1 MNDPQSPIAAAPPT
15 SSPQDVMMQMWLDMC
30 STLAVAA
37 AARLGIADVLA
48 TSSPQESA
56 ALARAVGADATALTR
71 LLRTLVS
78 LGILAQPQPHTYALT
93 SLGAVLRSDR
103 PDSMRDLLIAVTDT
117 PHVQAWGKLHESV
130 SSGQPSVPALF
141 GMPIFSYYAAH
152 PNERASFSRAMGNLS
167 GLAAQGT
174 VHHYDFSHARHIVDV
189 GGAHGDLLLRILHAN
204 PHVRGTVFDLPH
216 VADAARQAITVQGY
230 DGRCEALGG
239 DFFQAVPPGGD
250 VYVLKLILHDWP
262 DTEVVRILHH
272 CRAVMP
278 PDGTLLVIEMV
289 LPDDNHLSPA
299 HLSDLNMLVMTGGQ
313 ERTAREYGA
322 LLAQTGFRLMRL
334 IPTGSPYD
342 VLEAVVV

>member
-1 MNDPQSPIAAAPPT
+1 MNDPQSRIAAVPPT
-15 SSPQDVMMQMWLDMC
+15 SSPQDVMMQMWMDMC
-30 STLAVAA
+30 RTFAVAA

-48 TSSPQESA
+48 TSSPQEST

-78 LGILAQPQPHTYALT
+78 LGILAQPHPQTYALT
-93 SLGAVLRSDR
+93 ALGAVLRSDH
-103 PDSMRDLLIAVTDT
+103 PDSMRDLLIAVTDP

-130 SSGQPSVPALF
+130 ASGQPSVPALF
-141 GMPIFSYYAAH
+141 GMPIFAYYAAH
-152 PNERASFSRAMGNLS
+152 PDERASFSRAMGNLS

-189 GGAHGDLLLRILHAN
+189 GGAHGDLLLRILHAH
-204 PHVRGTVFDLPH
+204 PHARGTVFDLPH
-216 VADAARQAITVQGY
+216 VADAARQAIAAQGY
-230 DGRCEALGG
+230 AGQCEALGG

-262 DTEVVRILHH
+262 DTEVVRILHN

-289 LPDDNHLSPA
+289 LPDDHQLSPA
-299 HLSDLNMLVMTGGQ
+299 HVSDLNMLVMTGGQ
-313 ERTAREYGA
+313 ERTVQEYDA
-322 LLAQTGFRLMRL
+322 LLAQAGFRLTRR

-342 VLEAVVV
+342 VLEAVMV

>member
-1 MNDPQSPIAAAPPT
+1 MNEPPFPIAAAPLT
-15 SSPQDVMMQMWLDMC
+15 SSPQDIMMQMWLDMC
-30 STLAVAA
+30 RTLAVAA

-48 TSSPQESA
+48 TSSPQEGA
-56 ALARAVGADATALTR
+56 ALARAVGADTTALTR

-78 LGILAQPQPHTYALT
+78 LGILAQPHPHTYALT
-93 SLGAVLRSDR
+93 SLGAVLRSDH
-103 PDSMRDLLIAVTDT
+103 PDSMRDLLIAVTDM

-141 GMPIFSYYAAH
+141 GMPIFAYYAAH
-152 PNERASFSRAMGNLS
+152 PDERASFSRAMGNLS

-189 GGAHGDLLLRILHAN
+189 GGAHGDLLLHILHAN
-204 PHVRGTVFDLPH
+204 PHVRGTVFDLPQ
-216 VADAARQAITVQGY
+216 VADAARQAITAQGY
-230 DGRCEALGG
+230 AGRCEALGG
-239 DFFQAVPPGGD
+239 DFFEAVPPGGD

-262 DTEVVRILHH
+262 DTEVGRILHN

-278 PDGTLLVIEMV
+278 PHGTLLVIEMV
-289 LPDDNHLSPA
+289 IPDDNHLSPA

-313 ERTAREYGA
+313 ERTAQEYGA
-322 LLAQTGFRLMRL
+322 LLAQAGFRLTRL

-342 VLEAVVV
+342 VLEAVVI

>member
-1 MNDPQSPIAAAPPT
+1 
-15 SSPQDVMMQMWLDMC
+15 
-30 STLAVAA
+30 
-37 AARLGIADVLA
+37 
-48 TSSPQESA
+48 
-56 ALARAVGADATALTR
+56 LARAVGADAMALTR

-78 LGILAQPQPHTYALT
+78 LGILAQPHPHTYALT
-93 SLGAVLRSDR
+93 SLGAVLRSDH
-103 PDSMRDLLIAVTDT
+103 PDTMRDLLIAVTDT

-141 GMPIFSYYAAH
+141 GMPIFAYYAAH
-152 PNERASFSRAMGNLS
+152 PDERASFSRAMGNLS
-167 GLAAQGT
+167 VLAAQGT

-189 GGAHGDLLLRILHAN
+189 GGAHGDLLLSILHAN
-204 PHVRGTVFDLPH
+204 PHARGTVFDLPH

-250 VYVLKLILHDWP
+250 IYVLKLILHDWP
-262 DTEVVRILHH
+262 DTEVVRILHN
-272 CRAVMP
+272 CRAVMS

-313 ERTAREYGA
+313 ERTVQEYGA
-322 LLAQTGFRLMRL
+322 LMAQAGFRLMRL
-334 IPTGSPYD
+334 IPTDSPYD